1 MITEAIQATVAAIIT
16 NTYFTVLDENISP
29 PYCFHSEQELPPNLL
44 KEGVHSYNY
53 AVEIM
58 IVDTLPDNVKTKV
71 NSVRAAIEA
80 LAGTTVNSTE
90 FLAVNYEGD
99 DPGFDQESKLYGNN
113 IRFTIETKT
122 R

>member
-16 NTYFTVLDENISP
+16 NSYVTIGDEEITVP
-29 PYCFHSEQELPPNLL
+29 FCVHSEQELPPNLL

-71 NSVRAAIEA
+71 DLVRAAIEA
-80 LAGTTVNSTE
+80 LPGTTVNSTE
-90 FLAVNYEGD
+90 FLVVNYEGD